1 MTNSI
6 TSIKPIPTRILHK
19 LTHHS
24 HYPKNQQFTKYSQHC
39 WPTRSILKR
48 TLLTT
53 AFLVIL
59 LLSGSFSC
67 YCCSAF
73 GFSFTA
79 GTTGSRRLSLVNPSP
94 FPLFSK
100 ANPNSSNS
108 DFDDDKMTMTSTSNK
123 NKFQFSI
130 DRGGTFTD
138 IHCVLPSGEQI
149 VTKLLSEDP
158 SNYSDAPT
166 EGIRRILSQYDKSTP
181 NASYSRNQKV
191 STQNISSIRMGTTV
205 ATNALLE
212 RNGEKTGLIITKG
225 YKDLLEI
232 GNQSR
237 KNIFDLS
244 CWKPEGLYDHVEEID
259 ERVILS
265 HFLEHDED
273 NNDKASATASA
284 TESASSLSFAIQA
297 QKVPPSK
304 YEKGLTNEQIIIL
317 SQPQQSQIH
326 QILQTFQSKNI
337 KSIAIVLL
345 HSYTYPKHEEYIANI
360 AKSMNYFTN
369 ISLSSTI
376 MPMIKIVS
384 RGHTACAAAYL
395 TPKIAHYI
403 DSFVKGFDDDLLK
416 NVRISFMKSDGGLTP
431 VNDFGGHQ
439 AILSGPAGGVVGYAK
454 TAYRAGGALL
464 KDDDDNNN
472 NTNGDH
478 DERIMPVIGFD
489 MGGTSTDVSR
499 YDGILELVFET
510 TTAGVAIQ
518 APQLDINTV
527 AAGGGSRLFL
537 RSGMFYV
544 GPESAGKSKKKRN
557 SIHLI
562 YNIVQ

>member
-6 TSIKPIPTRILHK
+6 TFIKPFPTHILSK

-24 HYPKNQQFTKYSQHC
+24 HSHHC
-39 WPTRSILKR
+39 SKHS
-48 TLLTT
+48 LLTT
-53 AFLVIL
+53 AFLVVF

-67 YCCSAF
+67 NWSAF
-73 GFSFTA
+73 GFSFTRS
-79 GTTGSRRLSLVNPSP
+79 TFTGNRRLSLVKPSP
-94 FPLFSK
+94 FQLFST
-100 ANPNSSNS
+100 ANPS
-108 DFDDDKMTMTSTSNK
+108 DVDDDKMTMTSNSNK

-138 IHCVLPSGEQI
+138 IHCVLPSGEEI

-237 KNIFDLS
+237 NNIFDLS
-244 CWKPEGLYDHVEEID
+244 CKKPEGLYDHAEEID

-273 NNDKASATASA
+273 NHDKTSA

-297 QKVPPSK
+297 QNVPPSN
-304 YEKGLTNEQIIIL
+304 YEKGLTNEQIIIV

-464 KDDDDNNN
+464 RDDDGGNNN

-537 RSGMFYV
+537 RSGMFFV
-544 GPESAGKSKKKRN
+544 GPESAGKCTERE
-557 SIHLI
+557 IQFI
-562 YNIVQ
+562 